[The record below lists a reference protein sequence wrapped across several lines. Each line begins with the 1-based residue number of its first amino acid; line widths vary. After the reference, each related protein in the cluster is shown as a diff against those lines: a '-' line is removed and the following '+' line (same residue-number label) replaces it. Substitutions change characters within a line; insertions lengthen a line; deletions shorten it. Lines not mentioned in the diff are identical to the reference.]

1 MRKEH
6 FEVFE
11 GQGEMLGFSQAVR
24 VGDTIYVSGTV
35 GIGEGMSIPEGIGEQ
50 MALVYRNVAETL
62 AHFGATMANV
72 VEQVVYV
79 TDIAAASGALDVRK
93 AAFPQGQL
101 PASTMV
107 EVSGLALSQL
117 KVEIR
122 VTARLDI

>member
-1 MRKEH
+1 MAKEH

-24 VGDTIYVSGTV
+24 VGDSIYVSGTV
-35 GIGEGMSIPEGIGEQ
+35 GIGEGMSIPEGLGEQ
-50 MALVYRNVAETL
+50 MALAYRNVAETL

-79 TDIAAASGALDVRK
+79 TDIAAASAALDVRK
-93 AAFPQGQL
+93 AAFPPGQL
-101 PASTMV
+101 PASTMI
-107 EVSGLALSQL
+107 EVRGLALPQL
-117 KVEIR
+117 KIEIR